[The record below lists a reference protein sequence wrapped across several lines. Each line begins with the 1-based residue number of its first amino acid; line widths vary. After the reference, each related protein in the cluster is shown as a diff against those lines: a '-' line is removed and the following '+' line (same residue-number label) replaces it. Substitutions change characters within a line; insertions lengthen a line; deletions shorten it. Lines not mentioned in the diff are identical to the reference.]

1 MMAHIMKDN
10 LTGDLAYN
18 WGGHGGLRDVLVH
31 VGSDCWDSGV
41 PWPLPG
47 WRSVVLYL
55 VEEIISGAASC
66 K

>member
-41 PWPLPG
+41 PRPLLG
-47 WRSVVLYL
+47 RRSVFLYL
-55 VEEIISGAASC
+55 VAEIIAGEASR